1 MPPSSKGHGVG
12 RLAAI
17 RFMVSAVFA
26 GLAGAS
32 TAQQSLPYRAPQH
45 TRPPPTVGANEAD
58 FVAYANGGMQIERD
72 RSPDDILAEH
82 RRMARALAGLL
93 PQRKGVVDAYV
104 VAIALDSD
112 PVFGREVREAGKVLA
127 RRYDAVG
134 RTIVLAGT
142 DGSAPS
148 DLPRGSPDHLSLALA
163 RIAEVFDPQEDV
175 LVLYTTSHGAPIGIV
190 YNDADQG
197 FGAISPDR
205 LAAMLGAL
213 GIARRLVIVSACY
226 AGVFVPA
233 LADADTAV
241 LTASSGDRSSFGCQS
256 DNDWTFYGDA
266 LINHALRK
274 AQPLA
279 AASREATAL
288 VAKWES
294 DGGLKPSQPQTLI
307 GDKATA
313 WLAELDRRT
322 PAAATAPVGQ
332 PAVSML
338 TTR

>member
-1 MPPSSKGHGVG
+1 MRVAGAL
-12 RLAAI
+12 RIIIA
-17 RFMVSAVFA
+17 AVFA
-26 GLAGAS
+26 GLAGVS
-32 TAQQSLPYRAPQH
+32 TAQQSMPYRAPQH
-45 TRPPPTVGANEAD
+45 TRPPPAIGANDAD

-82 RRMARALAGLL
+82 RRIARALAGLL

-112 PVFGREVREAGKVLA
+112 PVFGREAREAGKVLA

-274 AQPLA
+274 AQPLN
-279 AASREATAL
+279 AASGEATAL

-294 DGGLKPSQPQTLI
+294 DARLKPSLPQTVI
-307 GDKATA
+307 GDKAAA
-313 WLAELDRRT
+313 WLATLERRT
-322 PAAATAPVGQ
+322 PSAATAPVGR
-332 PAVSML
+332 PAIEL
-338 TTR
+338 LERR